1 MNVLKKRWGYLAMAV
16 LVLLFMGIGYAFSLF
31 VVPIEQDLG
40 LTRADTS
47 FVFTLCFI
55 CFALGSLV
63 TGFMVQKIPPRY
75 LLRAGACMICAG
87 FLLSA
92 RVTKLWQLYVTYSIC
107 CGYAI
112 GIAYNIMIS
121 LLPLYFHDRIGIATG
136 TLLMGYAMST
146 TVLGPPCQSLMSA
159 DGWRFCF
166 VARGICG
173 AIVLALGSVMIHVPT
188 KEQEPYLPK
197 SEDAGSGGLEL
208 PPYGMLHTK
217 TYFVFLTIYITIGG
231 VGMSFINH
239 GAMILQEDFALS
251 AGVSAVLVGF
261 ICLFN
266 GIGRVLWG
274 IIYDKIGG
282 ARSLRYL
289 GGLLVAG
296 MAVSLGALLFKN
308 SVCSVVGM
316 ALILFIYGGSS
327 SLAPIIVR
335 ALFGNRYFS
344 MNFAVTNIGTM
355 ILSSV
360 PALIGSL
367 QTVYHN
373 YLVPYLV
380 LAALSLVALL
390 MACLYQVTTRKEL
403 QLNLSA

>member
-1 MNVLKKRWGYLAMAV
+1 
-16 LVLLFMGIGYAFSLF
+16 
-31 VVPIEQDLG
+31 
-40 LTRADTS
+40 
-47 FVFTLCFI
+47 
-55 CFALGSLV
+55 
-63 TGFMVQKIPPRY
+63 
-75 LLRAGACMICAG
+75 
-87 FLLSA
+87 
-92 RVTKLWQLYVTYSIC
+92 
-107 CGYAI
+107 
-112 GIAYNIMIS
+112 
-121 LLPLYFHDRIGIATG
+121 
-136 TLLMGYAMST
+136 
-146 TVLGPPCQSLMSA
+146 
-159 DGWRFCF
+159 
-166 VARGICG
+166 
-173 AIVLALGSVMIHVPT
+173 
-188 KEQEPYLPK
+188 
-197 SEDAGSGGLEL
+197 
-208 PPYGMLHTK
+208 
-217 TYFVFLTIYITIGG
+217 
-231 VGMSFINH
+231 MSFINH

-282 ARSLRYL
+282 ARALRYL
-289 GGLLVAG
+289 GGLLVVG

-308 SVCSVVGM
+308 SVCSVIGM

-367 QTVYHN
+367 QTAYHN

-403 QLNLSA
+403 RLNLSA